1 MLGLLGTLAGCNAI
15 VGLDKIEIV
24 PDQPTAGKDSGGGG
38 SDDEGGS
45 GGLANSGTGGD
56 VIGDGGGDAGSAPVG
71 DCVTNQECTDRL
83 TTAGVGVKDKDGKI
97 AGACIQEPAGH
108 CVALLS
114 EDCDTITGDYTQE
127 RAIFIGSLFSTKG
140 ATAPTNIQRQQAAML
155 GVEQINTGGGIP
167 DGATS
172 ANPRQLVMVSCDEST
187 DLVRAATHLVSEIQV
202 PAIVGP
208 NTSQDTLDVSTKV
221 TVGGKTVVMT
231 PTGVASSIA
240 GLTDQD
246 LTWMM
251 APSDLQRAPLMID
264 QINDLE
270 AQLKADRMLAAVKLG
285 IVFRD
290 DALGRGTRSALDDLK
305 LNGKPLVDASNLN
318 KNVSIDPYVGSA
330 ADQTAIVNKYVS
342 FAPDIIVL
350 AGTAEAITK
359 VLVPLEKAWT
369 APNRPFYILIDS
381 TKVPDLLAAATDN
394 DDLRV
399 RVRGTGITPG
409 AGAPSETNNS
419 FLLDYSVRFNTPATT
434 SGMGASHDAAY
445 SIGLALAATYTEPPS
460 GPSVVKGLRM
470 LAGGATT
477 FKAIANT
484 VRTAVQTLS
493 SGEKVNLV
501 GTFGMLDW
509 DKDGLVKGG
518 TLEMWCIGGPISKP
532 VYGSSKLTQDLA
544 TGKQT
549 GTYTQCPL

>member
-1 MLGLLGTLAGCNAI
+1 MLGLLCTLVGCNAI

-24 PDQPTAGKDSGGGG
+24 ADQPTAGMGNGG
-38 SDDEGGS
+38 SKDEGGS

-56 VIGDGGGDAGSAPVG
+56 IIGDGGDAGSPPVG
-71 DCVTNQECTDRL
+71 DCETNQECTDRL
-83 TTAGVGVKDKDGKI
+83 TAAGEGVKGKDGKI
-97 AGACIQEPAGH
+97 AAACIKKPAGH

-114 EDCDTITGDYTQE
+114 EDCDTITGNYLEE
-127 RAIFIGSLFSTKG
+127 RSIFIGSLFSTKG
-140 ATAPTNIQRQQAAML
+140 ATAATNIQRQQAAML

-187 DLVRAATHLVSEIQV
+187 DLVRAATHLVSEIRV

-221 TVGGKTVVMT
+221 TVNGKTVVMT

-240 GLTDQD
+240 GLTDED

-264 QINDLE
+264 QINVLE
-270 AQLKADRMLAAVKLG
+270 AQLKTDRMLSAVKLG

-305 LNGKPLVDASNLN
+305 LNGKPLVDPTNLN

-330 ADQTAIVNKYVS
+330 ADQTAIVEKYVS

-350 AGTAEAITK
+350 AGTAEAISK

-369 APNRPFYILIDS
+369 APNRPFYMLIDS
-381 TKVPDLLAAATDN
+381 TKVPELLTAATDN

-399 RVRGTGITPG
+399 RIRGTGITSG
-409 AGAPSETNNS
+409 AAGTNSPYDTYNS
-419 FLLDYSVRFNTPATT
+419 FLLDYNVRYGTPATT

-445 SIGLALAATYTEPPS
+445 SIGLALAATYTEEPT

-477 FKAIANT
+477 FKAIATN
-484 VRTAVQTLS
+484 VRPAVQKLS
-493 SGEKVNLV
+493 SGEKVNMV

-509 DKDGLVKGG
+509 DKDGTVKGG
-518 TLEMWCIGGPISKP
+518 TLEMWCIGGPINKP
-532 VYGSSKLTQDLA
+532 AYGSSKLTRDLM

-549 GTYTQCPL
+549 GAYTQCPL